1 MWGAVAREVVSKS
14 YNKGQW
20 KVGDADVS
28 IITVAFL
35 KVRAGL
41 AAVRPALQCGGVTLL
56 LSLVLKDRAVAYCS
70 FRKIAISHNLLI

>member
-14 YNKGQW
+14 YNKGRW

-41 AAVRPALQCGGVTLL
+41 AAVLPALHCGGVTYCFPWHLKIERWL
-56 LSLVLKDRAVAYCS
+56 IAVLGR
-70 FRKIAISHNLLI
+70 